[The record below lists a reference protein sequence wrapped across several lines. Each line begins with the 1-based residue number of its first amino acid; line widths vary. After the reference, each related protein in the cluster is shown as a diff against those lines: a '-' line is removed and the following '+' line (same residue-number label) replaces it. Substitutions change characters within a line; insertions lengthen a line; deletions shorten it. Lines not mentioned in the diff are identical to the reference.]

1 MIHLQILAPNDWQ
14 LWRKLRVAALTESP
28 AAFGSVLA
36 DWQGAG
42 DREQRWRERL
52 TGVALNVIAYV
63 DGKPAG
69 MVSGDWNAP
78 DVELISLWVAPF
90 ARGRGVGERLVEM
103 VVEWARDQQAP
114 RVVLSVRD
122 HNAPAIRLY
131 CRQGFEAIAASPESE
146 PGAPETLFTR
156 LI

>member
-1 MIHLQILAPNDWQ
+1 
-14 LWRKLRVAALTESP
+14 
-28 AAFGSVLA
+28 
-36 DWQGAG
+36 
-42 DREQRWRERL
+42 
-52 TGVALNVIAYV
+52 
-63 DGKPAG
+63 
-69 MVSGDWNAP
+69 MVSGDWNTP

-103 VVEWARDQQAP
+103 VVEWARGQQAP

-131 CRQGFEAIAASPESE
+131 CRQGFEAISASPESE
-146 PGAPETLFTR
+146 PGAPETLFAR